1 MKKIKYMLLLALLI
15 TGCDDMKMDRKVD
28 KQITLTE
35 LITLNLIGLS

>member
-35 LITLNLIGLS
+35 LMKLNLIGLS

>member
-35 LITLNLIGLS
+35 LITLNLIGLA

>member
-35 LITLNLIGLS
+35 LMTLNLIGLS

>member
-1 MKKIKYMLLLALLI
+1 MLLLALLI

-35 LITLNLIGLS
+35 LMTLNLIGLA

>member
-28 KQITLTE
+28 KQITLTK
-35 LITLNLIGLS
+35 LIELNLIDLS

>member
-1 MKKIKYMLLLALLI
+1 MKKIKYMLFLALLI

-35 LITLNLIGLS
+35 LMTLNLIGLA

>member
-35 LITLNLIGLS
+35 LMTLNLIGLA